1 MAYTLHDLALE
12 EYLSSR
18 IRDARMNIP
27 RRPLWH
33 LLAEGLLVT
42 ISPAVVVLALGVAL

>member
-1 MAYTLHDLALE
+1 MAHTLHDLALE

-18 IRDARMNIP
+18 IRDARANTP

-33 LLAEGLLVT
+33 MLAEALLVAV
-42 ISPAVVVLALGVAL
+42 SPAVVVLALGVAL